1 MKKDGLN
8 IVSSAS
14 VQSVQKADDGKLTL
28 QLQDG
33 RVYIMK
39 FVLNNFFNNF
49 FLKIYT
55 VFKIFNIIL
64 FDFYIYK
71 ILFH

>member
-8 IVSSAS
+8 IVSSVS

-33 RVYIMK
+33 RVYIVK
-39 FVLNNFFNNF
+39 FVLNYFLT
-49 FLKIYT
+49 FLKKFI
-55 VFKIFNIIL
+55 
-64 FDFYIYK
+64 
-71 ILFH
+71 